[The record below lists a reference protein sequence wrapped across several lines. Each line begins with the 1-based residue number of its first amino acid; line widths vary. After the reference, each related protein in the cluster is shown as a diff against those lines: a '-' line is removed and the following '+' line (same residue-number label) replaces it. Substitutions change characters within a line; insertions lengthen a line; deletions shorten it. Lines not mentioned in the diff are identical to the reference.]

1 MHTQG
6 DCEELEVK
14 YERGWSS
21 LDPVRIF
28 KNNKPML
35 LARMKPHEEKL
46 LDLESKLRMPEIT
59 EENKRS
65 R

>member
-6 DCEELEVK
+6 DCEELEVR

-28 KNNKPML
+28 KNNQCS